1 MKKNRAKTGKAHFS
15 RPIKPSPCA
24 HYGPNI
30 PFLSPSL
37 KPLGQL
43 GSNLPAASIRI
54 RHADIAEAALAARA
68 PPPPVAA
75 AAARRPPARTGG
87 GGGLSGGGATALL
100 RRGGGSG
107 VRLPIRD
114 GEILWFWGGFGI
126 PFASSWKPPP

>member
-87 GGGLSGGGATALL
+87 GGGRL
-100 RRGGGSG
+100 RRRSDSPTSPRGWLRGGGG
-107 VRLPIRD
+107 RLEWRRL
-114 GEILWFWGGFGI
+114 G
-126 PFASSWKPPP
+126 ASVGSEALHLRRER